1 MIPTSAVKFFTL
13 VLYPTLVNK
22 IMGMRNYRE
31 VSAIVKLTKPCTVS
45 TAGIQMETLL
55 VKESPGS
62 HVSGAVRLT

>member
-1 MIPTSAVKFFTL
+1 
-13 VLYPTLVNK
+13 
-22 IMGMRNYRE
+22 MGMRNYRE